1 MPIRMQARA
10 DFQPLLSA
18 GRLPQFSP
26 VRILIFL
33 LSSEVCDF
41 RWSIFVNSVRT
52 PHRTGADAP
61 AWLFVGPGRDA
72 RGFSNLFVVSL
83 YFGCS
88 AKPLC
93 DFPGGL
99 EFVEFG
105 RTGPDLCVRLGVI
118 DDDLLLQSIM
128 VQSAVTLGKVHLF
141 AARIPREI
149 GPHVVVETNRFD
161 NERVSLPPANRVP
174 QPTGVWIFGKWPP
187 VGPDGAPNVELLE
200 EHEHPARN
208 LNDLHGVGKDQKLWR
223 TARLAMQGCAIF
235 RASDGPGSHQG
246 LGGIELRL
254 PPRRQRRANSIVD
267 AIHARESWFSAVR
280 VLHPN
285 SRQIMGK
292 RRGCRRGHSGRFG
305 CSRSRTLLG
314 KHIRQDSQCCYEN
327 AE

>member
-33 LSSEVCDF
+33 LSSEVRGF
-41 RWSIFVNSVRT
+41 TWSISVISVRT
-52 PHRTGADAP
+52 PRRTVADAP
-61 AWLFVGPGRDA
+61 AWLFVGPGRNA

-88 AKPLC
+88 AKPLR

-99 EFVEFG
+99 EFVEFR
-105 RTGPDLCVRLGVI
+105 RTDPDLCVRLGIV

-128 VQSAVTLGKVHLF
+128 VQSTVTLSKVHLF

-149 GPHVVVETNRFD
+149 GPHFVVETNRFD

-187 VGPDGAPNVELLE
+187 FGPDGAPNVELRS
-200 EHEHPARN
+200 ARN
-208 LNDLHGVGKDQKLWR
+208 ATLRYLPRLQRPWVPSRAWQHRTSPAPKMSKKD
-223 TARLAMQGCAIF
+223 
-235 RASDGPGSHQG
+235 
-246 LGGIELRL
+246 ELD
-254 PPRRQRRANSIVD
+254 RQRHSCARILVQCRPHIASKFQTDHGKVAWPQQVPQLAVWLFSIANPSGQ
-267 AIHARESWFSAVR
+267 AHSARESVLLRERR
-280 VLHPN
+280 VN
-285 SRQIMGK
+285 S
-292 RRGCRRGHSGRFG
+292 
-305 CSRSRTLLG
+305 
-314 KHIRQDSQCCYEN
+314 
-327 AE
+327 